1 MGSTPTLFRQFPV
14 LAHNTG
20 EFDSCMTP
28 TVPIRR
34 DIVLVGGGHSHVDV
48 LKRFGMKPEPG
59 VRLTLIARDMLTP
72 YSGMIPGYIA
82 GHYSQAEAH
91 IDLRP
96 LAAFASARLIHAPA
110 TGIDLDENQIH
121 VAGRPPVSFDFL
133 SIDTGSTPETFNIEG
148 AEHALPVKP
157 IDKFLDTYHALTE
170 RLRAHFGVFRL
181 TVIGGGAGGVEL
193 VLALS
198 HRLRSAAPELGK
210 QPEDFTF
217 TLIEADDAL
226 LPSYNAA
233 ARRKMTRALAAR
245 GIDVRT
251 GAMATQIDKTSVE
264 LSDGTRV
271 PSDQTILVTSAGP
284 PKWLGDTP
292 LERDPRGFIRVD
304 DDLRST
310 SHSNVFAAGDAAA
323 MTNHDLPKAG
333 VYAVRQGPFLAEN
346 LRRAA
351 TDKPLRPH
359 KPQGQTLALI
369 TTGEKYAIAARGPFS
384 LEGEWVWRWKDWID
398 RRWMLKY
405 HDLPDMDE
413 GSTSGGDALDE
424 MRCGGCGAKVPAPVL
439 RRALSRL
446 PKQAKEGLDQ
456 GLDAPDDAAVLTPP
470 PGKSLIQTVDQFRAF
485 IDDPFLFGRIAAN
498 HCLGDIFAMGAEPHS
513 ALAAVMLPHGDDDKM
528 GDDLYQ
534 LLAGAT
540 ETLAEAGAVLAG
552 GHTGEGAEMAF
563 GLTING
569 YAAPETIIRKGGLQP
584 GDALILTK
592 PIGTGVLFAADMR
605 ADARGGWIADA
616 LTSMQLSL
624 RPCVKILRAHKVS
637 AGTDVTGFGLAGHLL
652 EMLEASGVAAEINLD
667 AIPVLCGAHELSAAG
682 VESTL
687 RPGNEASA
695 GHAFLASAHPTRA
708 LLFDPQTSGGLL
720 FGVPADQAEA
730 CVTALRKEAAPDT
743 AIIGT
748 VHDAQPDET
757 TVSLFS

>member
-1 MGSTPTLFRQFPV
+1 
-14 LAHNTG
+14 
-20 EFDSCMTP
+20 MTP
-28 TVPIRR
+28 TVPIHR

-59 VRLTLIARDMLTP
+59 LRLTLIARDMLTP

-82 GHYSQAEAH
+82 GHYSRREAH

-96 LAAFASARLIHAPA
+96 LAAFAKARLIHAPA
-110 TGIDLDENQIH
+110 TGINLEHQQVQI
-121 VAGRPPVSFDFL
+121 AGRPPVSYDLL
-133 SIDTGSTPETFNIEG
+133 SIDTGSTPETHGIDG

-157 IDKFLDTYHALTE
+157 IDRFLEAYHALTDC
-170 RLRAHFGVFRL
+170 LQNHTGPFRL

-193 VLALS
+193 LLALA
-198 HRLRSAAPELGK
+198 HQLRRAAPGLGK
-210 QPEDFTF
+210 QPEDFVF
-217 TLIEADDAL
+217 TLIEANDTL

-233 ARRKMTRALAAR
+233 ARRKMTRALRTR

-251 GAMATQIDKTSVE
+251 GAMAARIDDGGTE
-264 LSDGTRV
+264 LSNGEYIA
-271 PSDQTILVTSAGP
+271 SDQTILVTSAGP
-284 PKWLGDTP
+284 PRWLGETGLARNDK
-292 LERDPRGFIRVD
+292 GFIEVND
-304 DDLRST
+304 NLRSL
-310 SHSNVFAAGDAAA
+310 SHPTVFATGDAAA
-323 MTNHDLPKAG
+323 MIHHELPKAG
-333 VYAVRQGPFLAEN
+333 VYAVRQGPYLAEN

-351 TDKPLRPH
+351 TDKPLRPY
-359 KPQGQTLALI
+359 KPQGQALALI

-413 GSTSGGDALDE
+413 SGASGADVLEE

-439 RRALSRL
+439 RTALSCL
-446 PKQAKEGLDQ
+446 PRQTKEGLDQ

-569 YAAPETIIRKGGLQP
+569 YAEPGTIIRKGGLQL
-584 GDALILTK
+584 GDTLLLTK

-605 ADARGGWIADA
+605 ADARGDWITAA
-616 LTSMQLSL
+616 LASMQRSL
-624 RPCVKILRAHKVS
+624 RPCVEILRAHQVT
-637 AGTDVTGFGLAGHLL
+637 AGTDITGFGLAGHLL
-652 EMLEASGVAAEINLD
+652 EMLDASGVAAEIDLD
-667 AIPVLCGAHELSAAG
+667 AIPVLAGAHELSKTG

-695 GHAFLASAHPTRA
+695 GPAILASAHPTRP

-730 CVTALRKEAAPDT
+730 CVSELHRGAAPDA
-743 AIIGT
+743 AIIGRVVARAT
-748 VHDAQPDET
+748 EAGNT
-757 TVSLFS
+757 TVFLNG

>member
-1 MGSTPTLFRQFPV
+1 
-14 LAHNTG
+14 
-20 EFDSCMTP
+20 MTP

-34 DIVLVGGGHSHVDV
+34 DIVLVGGGHSLVDV

-59 VRLTLIARDMLTP
+59 VRLTLIARDLLTP

-110 TGIDLDENQIH
+110 TGLDLADNH
-121 VAGRPPVSFDFL
+121 VAVAGRPPVAFDL
-133 SIDTGSTPETFNIEG
+133 LAIDTGSTPETHGIAG
-148 AEHALPVKP
+148 VEHALPVKP
-157 IDKFLDTYHALTE
+157 IDRFLDSYAALTD
-170 RLRAHFGVFRL
+170 RLRAHFGGFRL
-181 TVIGGGAGGVEL
+181 VVIGGGAGGVEL

-198 HRLRSAAPELGK
+198 HRLRSAAVELGK
-210 QPEDFTF
+210 QPEDFSF
-217 TLIEADDAL
+217 TLIEADDVL

-233 ARRKMTRALAAR
+233 ARRKMTRALRAR
-245 GIDVRT
+245 GVEVRT
-251 GAMATQIDKTSVE
+251 GAMATQIDERGVT
-264 LSDGTRV
+264 LTDGSRIV
-271 PSDQTILVTSAGP
+271 SDQTILVTSAGA
-284 PKWLGDTP
+284 PKWLGDTA
-292 LERDPRGFIRVD
+292 LARDDRGFIRVD
-304 DDLRST
+304 DQLRSV
-310 SHSNVFAAGDAAA
+310 SHPHIFAAGDAAA
-323 MTNHDLPKAG
+323 MENHNLPKAG
-333 VYAVRQGPFLAEN
+333 VYAVRQGPYLADN

-351 TDKPLRPH
+351 TDKPLQTY

-369 TTGEKYAIAARGPFS
+369 TTGERYAIAARGPLS

-398 RRWMLKY
+398 RRWMEKY
-405 HDLPDMDE
+405 QELPDMEDS
-413 GSTSGGDALDE
+413 GTSNSDVIDE

-456 GLDAPDDAAVLTPP
+456 GLDSPDDAAVLTPP

-485 IDDPFLFGRIAAN
+485 IDDPFLFGRVAAN

-513 ALAAVMLPHGDDDKM
+513 ALAAVILPHGDEDKM

-563 GLTING
+563 GLTTNG
-569 YAAPETIIRKGGLQP
+569 YAAPEAIIRKGGLNP
-584 GDALILTK
+584 GDVLILTK

-605 ADARGGWIADA
+605 ADARGSWIEAA
-616 LTSMQLSL
+616 LASMQTSL
-624 RPCVKILRAHKVS
+624 RPCVEIMRTHNVS

-652 EMLEASGVAAEINLD
+652 EMLDASGSSAEINLD
-667 AIPVLCGAHELSAAG
+667 AIPVLDGAHELSLTG
-682 VESTL
+682 IESTL

-730 CVTALRKEAAPDT
+730 CVTTLQNGAAPQA
-743 AIIGT
+743 AIIGH
-748 VHDAQPDET
+748 VLASDEHT
-757 TVSLFS
+757 MPVTFTG